1 VEELFSAFDTDGS
14 GQLSFAEVNRMVRAG
29 SVTAM
34 AAAKK
39 NEARQKRRSE
49 DEVVIPYTND
59 DLDKLRKDTRS
70 EVVRYAVRAEM
81 QNAMD
86 LELYGDLFD
95 EKKSGSNQ
103 RAGGVGGGGASAEGD
118 TAEEPHKAG
127 VTSPMEKVG
136 GGGGAPST
144 LKRAGTSVSAAV
156 APLATLRRLM
166 VADARKGAN
175 KA

>member
-1 VEELFSAFDTDGS
+1 
-14 GQLSFAEVNRMVRAG
+14 MVRAG

-70 EVVRYAVRAEM
+70 EVVRYVVRAEM

-95 EKKSGSNQ
+95 EKKSGSDQ
-103 RAGGVGGGGASAEGD
+103 RAGGGGGGGASAERD
-118 TAEEPHKAG
+118 TAEAHKAG

-136 GGGGAPST
+136 AGGGAPST
-144 LKRAGTSVSAAV
+144 LKRAGTTVSAAV